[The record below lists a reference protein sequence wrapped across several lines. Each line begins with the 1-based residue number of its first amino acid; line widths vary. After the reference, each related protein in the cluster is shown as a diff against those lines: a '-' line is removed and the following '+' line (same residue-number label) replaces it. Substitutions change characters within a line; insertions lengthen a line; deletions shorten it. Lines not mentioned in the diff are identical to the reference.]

1 MKNERVEFRYRR
13 KGERKWRAI
22 EFDKPQLEAKLRKII
37 FSKRFFTESED
48 VFFSMFMK
56 VFKKRKEEIIKEILG

>member
-22 EFDKPQLEAKLRKII
+22 EFDRAQLEAKLRTII
-37 FSKRFFTESED
+37 FGKRFFEESKG

-56 VFKKRKEEIIKEILG
+56 IMKERKEEIIKEILG